1 MSQMKNAE
9 LRGLITE
16 IQGCLASGVKGEGA
30 EVLAINYAR
39 ECRAVNQRLVQ
50 VAEMLEADGALQALQ
65 FAEMEPCLIER
76 AGELSFGSEL
86 DWQEFCQEHGHEV
99 APMIDADT
107 VDRLDELYRQGLSP
121 GHPLYKEY
129 RSAALARDD
138 EKAYSLARLIVRM
151 MPDDGNARGEL
162 ERLER
167 KKVHELLGR
176 IEAAMEA
183 EHDSDMLALL
193 EELENAGNPEELEK
207 QAVYGQA
214 TERRWRLQREEAL
227 GQIPGWL
234 SQAGSILATENADWR
249 EASVIHKELTDA
261 LAAFGI
267 SLGEEERE
275 SEVSIA
281 AKIRE
286 GQMEAER
293 QARIAQL
300 SSELAALGD
309 EVQAK
314 SVTPVGVDA
323 RSAGTS
329 LEELQ
334 RIERELS
341 QLRAEFLPPDQARQ
355 SALRAQLEQVIGRW
369 RSRRRARLVASS
381 VVVVLLLGA
390 ALAYGIFAKQAEDR
404 RALLVQLME
413 EGKAEAVAG
422 QIEELR
428 AGNTLLLR
436 FPKLMAQVDTAE
448 RWVKDGRTVE
458 GRVARELDELEELG
472 AGGFAGVDPVDLHE
486 RMEEVKKLLP
496 DLPSDLAEV
505 ARARMAIFRN
515 KAERF
520 MEGRQEAANREASE
534 VVFQLTEQLES
545 VDFEGPAAAAKEV
558 ADEGLVRL
566 EDFAAMADRP
576 VPLLRL
582 PAATESRV
590 KEQLRQSRSLSER
603 AGKALAAQKAL
614 ESANSLATYEVALR
628 GVAETGFQ
636 EGRFAQ
642 KVVDHLPSE
651 DRHRAFLLFDG
662 DLTALA
668 TARNMKEGEFPRPD
682 GALKK
687 DRDLIEGLASPY
699 LVDVHEVVLWSNAG
713 FKNKEKTLKGFSAG
727 ALEMNPDYIG
737 NGGKSQMAFWGRI
750 TEGPF
755 NIGKG
760 PEFKLRKFGG
770 GVEIVSQELT
780 ATSKLVQALRVDD
793 LLDPTGTEF
802 ERSPLPAIDRILS
815 DEEADPLV
823 KAYLIHNLFELMRG
837 RPAEWGLHFIPEIR
851 KDMDEA
857 RALSFKLIPYA
868 HYWMLSDKPK
878 GTDEWEQYFKE
889 RSGGNYYRSLQ
900 RMHQLARLVLRERI
914 VMVGEI
920 GADGTIRLQDD
931 LNNKVTWCLAPTED
945 GAVKLRLLGVMDPE
959 KATPLEA
966 GSFLPLSPVFGMGV
980 VNSSLRDYLVDLHSQ
995 DGEAKP

>member
-151 MPDDGNARGEL
+151 MPEDGNARGEL

-176 IEAAMEA
+176 IEAAMEE

-341 QLRAEFLPPDQARQ
+341 QLRAEFSPPDQARQ

-390 ALAYGIFAKQAEDR
+390 ALAYGIFSKQAEDR

-428 AGNTLLLR
+428 AGKTLL
-436 FPKLMAQVDTAE
+436 
-448 RWVKDGRTVE
+448 
-458 GRVARELDELEELG
+458 
-472 AGGFAGVDPVDLHE
+472 
-486 RMEEVKKLLP
+486 
-496 DLPSDLAEV
+496 
-505 ARARMAIFRN
+505 
-515 KAERF
+515 
-520 MEGRQEAANREASE
+520 
-534 VVFQLTEQLES
+534 
-545 VDFEGPAAAAKEV
+545 
-558 ADEGLVRL
+558 
-566 EDFAAMADRP
+566 
-576 VPLLRL
+576 
-582 PAATESRV
+582 
-590 KEQLRQSRSLSER
+590 
-603 AGKALAAQKAL
+603 
-614 ESANSLATYEVALR
+614 
-628 GVAETGFQ
+628 
-636 EGRFAQ
+636 
-642 KVVDHLPSE
+642 
-651 DRHRAFLLFDG
+651 
-662 DLTALA
+662 
-668 TARNMKEGEFPRPD
+668 
-682 GALKK
+682 
-687 DRDLIEGLASPY
+687 
-699 LVDVHEVVLWSNAG
+699 
-713 FKNKEKTLKGFSAG
+713 
-727 ALEMNPDYIG
+727 
-737 NGGKSQMAFWGRI
+737 
-750 TEGPF
+750 
-755 NIGKG
+755 
-760 PEFKLRKFGG
+760 
-770 GVEIVSQELT
+770 
-780 ATSKLVQALRVDD
+780 
-793 LLDPTGTEF
+793 
-802 ERSPLPAIDRILS
+802 
-815 DEEADPLV
+815 
-823 KAYLIHNLFELMRG
+823 
-837 RPAEWGLHFIPEIR
+837 
-851 KDMDEA
+851 
-857 RALSFKLIPYA
+857 
-868 HYWMLSDKPK
+868 
-878 GTDEWEQYFKE
+878 
-889 RSGGNYYRSLQ
+889 
-900 RMHQLARLVLRERI
+900 
-914 VMVGEI
+914 
-920 GADGTIRLQDD
+920 
-931 LNNKVTWCLAPTED
+931 
-945 GAVKLRLLGVMDPE
+945 
-959 KATPLEA
+959 
-966 GSFLPLSPVFGMGV
+966 
-980 VNSSLRDYLVDLHSQ
+980 
-995 DGEAKP
+995 